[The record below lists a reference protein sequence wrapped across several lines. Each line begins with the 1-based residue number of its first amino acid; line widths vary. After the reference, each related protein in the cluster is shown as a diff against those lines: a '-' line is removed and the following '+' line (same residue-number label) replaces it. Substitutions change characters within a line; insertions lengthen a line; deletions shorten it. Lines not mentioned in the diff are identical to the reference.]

1 MRRAKAAELTHS
13 EEIALRRIGYG
24 IVRPGVLS
32 TRDVEHL
39 ISLGFVSARRSSL
52 ALTPSGE
59 RLVSDLPTGNLLAQS
74 LKNDKHIVA
83 VAKALGVKL

>member
-24 IVRPGVLS
+24 IVRPAALDTS
-32 TRDVEHL
+32 DVEHL
-39 ISLGFVSARRSSL
+39 ISLGFVSTRRNTL

-59 RLVSDLPTGNLLAQS
+59 RLVADLPPSNLLAQS
-74 LKNDKHIVA
+74 LKDDKHIVA

>member
-1 MRRAKAAELTHS
+1 MRRAKAAELTPS

-24 IVRPGVLS
+24 IVRPGVLNTS
-32 TRDVEHL
+32 DVEHL

-74 LKNDKHIVA
+74 LKDDKHIAA
-83 VAKALGVKL
+83 VAKALGVKI